1 MRHRYRGF
9 ATLNMSGPRV
19 RQSFVLLILGTALV
33 FIFTGAFA
41 MLEAE
46 RSAHSSDLGRLTAHL
61 SADTLLWAM
70 GREIPYLATMR
81 DEQADGRMSRLFFEL
96 ATSIDPK
103 DPRTFIGRELPGFTL
118 FDTEIVVAGQGVKY
132 TDVPIESEP
141 PPDLAKELERQSEKV
156 KDRTPSDRVDEP
168 SPSPSVKRVFIYQ
181 THFSESYLPE
191 LGRSDPDR
199 AYDWNTNVILVGK
212 RLGKE
217 LERLG
222 IGAEVSTAHYKEE
235 HPKLYRSSRK
245 TVLAAMRQNQ
255 DLQYFID
262 IHRDSQRRD
271 KTTTT
276 IDGKPYARIAFVIGT
291 AHEDWEQNLKLAR
304 QLHNKLESLYP
315 GLSKGVFLKNRSTGN
330 GEYNQSLSPR
340 SILVEIGGVDNN
352 FDEVFRTTKALA
364 RAFADLYFQTEPVD
378 ARPSSSG
385 GSQ

>member
-9 ATLNMSGPRV
+9 ATLNMSGPRE

-70 GREIPYLATMR
+70 GREIPYLTTMR
-81 DEQADGRMSRLFFEL
+81 DKQDDGRMSRLFFEL

-103 DPRTFIGRELPGFTL
+103 DPRTFIGRELPGFSL

-141 PPDLAKELERQSEKV
+141 SPDLAKELERQSEKV
-156 KDRTPSDRVDEP
+156 KNSIPSDRVDKP

-191 LGRSDPDR
+191 LGRHDPDM
-199 AYDWNTNVILVGK
+199 AYDWDKNVIMVGK
-212 RLGKE
+212 RLGEE

-222 IGAEVSTAHYKEE
+222 IGAEVSTAHYKEA

-245 TVLAAMRQNQ
+245 TVLAAMQQNQ

-276 IDGKPYARIAFVIGT
+276 IDGKPYARISFVIGT
-291 AHEDWEQNLKLAR
+291 AHEDWEKNLKLAR

-315 GLSKGVFLKNRSTGN
+315 GLSKGVFLKNRATGN

-352 FDEVFRTTKALA
+352 FVEVFRTTKALA

-378 ARPSSSG
+378 ARPSAPSS
-385 GSQ
+385 SR

>member
-9 ATLNMSGPRV
+9 ATLNMSGPRE

-46 RSAHSSDLGRLTAHL
+46 RSAHSSDIGRLTTHL

-81 DEQADGRMSRLFFEL
+81 DKQDDGRMSRLFFEL

-103 DPRTFIGRELPGFTL
+103 DPRTFIGRELPGFSL
-118 FDTEIVVAGQGVKY
+118 FDTEIVVAGKGVKY

-141 PPDLAKELERQSEKV
+141 PPDLAKELERQSERV
-156 KDRTPSDRVDEP
+156 KDHTPSDRVDKP
-168 SPSPSVKRVFIYQ
+168 SPSSSVKRVFIYQ
-181 THFSESYLPE
+181 THFSESYLPD
-191 LGRSDPDR
+191 LGRRDPDM
-199 AYDWNTNVILVGK
+199 AYDWDKNVIMVGK
-212 RLGKE
+212 RLGEE

-222 IGAEVSTAHYKEE
+222 IGTEVSTAHYKEP

-276 IDGKPYARIAFVIGT
+276 IDGKPYARISFVIGT

-315 GLSKGVFLKNRSTGN
+315 GLSKGVFLKNRATGN

-340 SILVEIGGVDNN
+340 SILVEIGGVDNS
-352 FDEVFRTTKALA
+352 FVEVFRTTKALA

-378 ARPSSSG
+378 ARTSAPS
-385 GSQ
+385 GSR